1 MQTTNILNLLREKEI
16 KLQREITKAI
26 TSIAEVKSLSRELI
40 KSRYDDAYKGVRRY
54 FGLIRASNSES
65 NFVAKEEAGENK
77 KAHEK
82 TNGQNFT
89 CSNPKCERTFASPIT
104 VQNLTQSDRAPYYA
118 CPYCLTEIGETS
130 ENQLKT
136 NGTRRSEPEQ
146 SKTRSVETEPAHE
159 PSSQKCAYNFGYLS
173 KRLKEEK
180 IPDECMVCEKLIDCM
195 ANLNKRNECDIVL
208 AT

>member
-40 KSRYDDAYKGVRRY
+40 KSRYDDAYKGIRRY
-54 FGLIRASNSES
+54 FGLTKASNSES
-65 NFVAKEEAGENK
+65 NFVAKEEAGGNK
-77 KAHEK
+77 KTDGK

-89 CSNPKCERTFASPIT
+89 CSNPNCERTFASPIT
-104 VQNLTQSDRAPYYA
+104 VQNLTQPDRPTYYA
-118 CPYCLTEIGETS
+118 CPYCLAEIGETS
-130 ENQLKT
+130 ENLLET
-136 NGTRRSEPEQ
+136 NGTKRSEPER
-146 SKTRSVETEPAHE
+146 SKTQSMEAEPAQE
-159 PSSQKCAYNFGYLS
+159 PSSQKCAYHFGYLS
-173 KRLKEEK
+173 KRSKEEK

-195 ANLNKRNECDIVL
+195 ANLNKRSENDLVL